1 MNILVD
7 LPEQSEVY
15 ELRYECI
22 EDSYTVAL
30 IDGMAEVQTLTK
42 PDWIKNCEQLAEHFS
57 SHIFGKYG
65 HMEEIQVI
73 FDRYDIPPF
82 P

>member
-7 LPEQSEVY
+7 LPEQSEVD
-15 ELRYECI
+15 EPGNKSI

-57 SHIFGKYG
+57 SHIFGN
-65 HMEEIQVI
+65 MVI
-73 FDRYDIPPF
+73 WMKSE
-82 P
+82 